1 MWPEPEV
8 VDFRRYLK
16 RRNLSPH
23 TVRCY
28 LHHLKLFFTLTS
40 EPMLEVTARD
50 VGLLIEQLQGRGLK
64 AKTINCYLNSL
75 RQLYEFW
82 RQEQDTELVNPVHAK
97 YFLKQE
103 QPLPSVIAPEA
114 LALLLSVVKQP
125 RDRLIFLLMLRSG
138 LRVQEVAGL
147 ERRDCDLLRRRLIV
161 RQAKNRRERIA
172 YLSQDTIEA
181 LQAYLCQRP
190 ATATDQPLLLGRKGR
205 SKMKGLTVR
214 AIEKLMERY
223 RNQVGLSIHCHQ
235 LRHTFASDLLTA
247 GADLVVVQDLLG
259 HRQVQT
265 TENYCRVANEK
276 VRADYFRAMER
287 IMS

>member
-1 MWPEPEV
+1 MWPEAEV
-8 VDFRRYLK
+8 IDFRRYLK

-28 LHHLKLFFTLTS
+28 EHHLKLFFTLTS
-40 EPMLEVTARD
+40 KPVLEVTTRD
-50 VGLLIEQLQGRGLK
+50 VLRFIEQLQGQGRK

-82 RQEQDTELVNPVHAK
+82 RQEQDIELVNPVHPK

-103 QPLPSVIAPEA
+103 DPLPSVIAPEA
-114 LALLLSVVKQP
+114 LEKLLSLVKQP
-125 RDRLIFLLMLRSG
+125 RDRAIFLLMLRSG

-147 ERRDCDLLRRRLIV
+147 QHQDCDLLRQRLLV
-161 RQAKNRRERIA
+161 RQAKNRRERIV
-172 YLSQDTIEA
+172 YLSPDTLEA

-190 ATATDQPLLLGRKGR
+190 TTAANEPLLLGRKGR
-205 SKMKGLTVR
+205 HKMKGLSVR
-214 AIEKLMERY
+214 AIQKLLERY
-223 RNQVGLSIHCHQ
+223 RCQAGLSIHCHQ

-265 TENYCRVANEK
+265 TQNYCRVANEK
-276 VRADYFRAMER
+276 VRADYFQAMER

>member
-8 VDFRRYLK
+8 IDFRRYLK

-28 LHHLKLFFTLTS
+28 EHQLKRFFNVT
-40 EPMLEVTARD
+40 EKPMLEVTAGD
-50 VGLLIEQLQGRGLK
+50 VQRFIEQLQGRGLK

-82 RQEQDTELVNPVHAK
+82 RQEQEAEMVNPVNPK

-103 QPLPSVIAPEA
+103 QPLPAVIAPEA
-114 LALLLSVVKQP
+114 LERLLSVVKQP
-125 RDRLIFLLMLRSG
+125 RDRAIFLLMLRSG

-147 ERRDCDLLRRRLIV
+147 RRQDCDLMRRRLMV

-172 YLSQDTIEA
+172 YLSPDTIEV

-190 ATATDQPLLLGRKGR
+190 AAAAGEPLFLGRKGR
-205 SKMKGLTVR
+205 SKRKGLTVR
-214 AIEKLMERY
+214 AIQKVLERY
-223 RNQVGLSIHCHQ
+223 RLNVGLSIHCHQ

-265 TENYCRVANEK
+265 TQNYCRVANEK
-276 VRADYFRAMER
+276 VRADYFQAMEK